1 MKYESIQLALEAAK
15 KYCTNNKISL
25 SNIVSN
31 IHGSY
36 VINEGGETSIAEFE
50 VE

>member
-1 MKYESIQLALEAAK
+1 MKYKSTKLALEAAK
-15 KYCTNNKISL
+15 KYCIDNKISL

-31 IHGSY
+31 AHGSY